1 MPLNAKSISDKSNA
15 CRDKIMT
22 YNNTMVKS
30 LNQLFLAYGLPA
42 GCTENQLG
50 QLINLNLVPEQIAL
64 LQTPFD
70 QTKVDI
76 LPTAS
81 LAAILN
87 ATSPVIGAIGK
98 EVSERTFEADIEAMG
113 YADLAALVADLP
125 NQLGGGNI
133 TAAQNVFEKTAE
145 LLSLAESLISV
156 NGLNLAAI
164 CQIKNK
170 VAEIAPTLT
179 AIG

>member
-1 MPLNAKSISDKSNA
+1 MLNAKTISGKSNSY
-15 CRDKIMT
+15 RDKIMT

-30 LNQLFLAYGLPA
+30 LNQLFLGYGLSA

-50 QLINLNLVPEQIAL
+50 QLIDLNLTPEQTAL
-64 LQTPFD
+64 LQAPFD

-81 LAAILN
+81 LAAILG
-87 ATSPVIGAIGK
+87 AISPVIGAIGK
-98 EVSERTFEADIEAMG
+98 EVSERTFETDIEAMG
-113 YADLAALVADLP
+113 YINLNALISDLP